1 MGKKA
6 KKVAVLACSGIGKPL
21 GALARETAYELVE
34 RVRPDTAATT
44 CLSLLVIGDPE
55 AKRFITEN
63 PVIAIDGCAKECAKK
78 SIEAQGAKVARAY
91 QTIDF
96 FKKHKELKPEGVSE
110 LNEAGQKLASLAADE
125 LGKVVDELAAGE
137 DRR

>member
-1 MGKKA
+1 MGKKP

-78 SIEAQGAKVARAY
+78 SIESQGAKVARAY

-96 FKKHKELKPEGVSE
+96 FKKHKDLKPEGVSE
-110 LNEAGQKLASLAADE
+110 LNEAGQKLASIAADE
-125 LGKVVDELAAGE
+125 LGEVVDELAAGE

>member
-1 MGKKA
+1 MGKRPKQ
-6 KKVAVLACSGIGKPL
+6 VAVMACSGIGKPL

-44 CLSLLVIGDPE
+44 CLSLLVIGDPD

-78 SIEAQGAKVARAY
+78 SIESQGAKVARAY

-125 LGKVVDELAAGE
+125 LGEVVDELVAGE